1 MCVVYARVVVL
12 YGTCAV
18 EMEGHDQFVWD
29 GDDVEEVIELDDGL
43 EQSEGDAIFK
53 QIRQMDR

>member
-1 MCVVYARVVVL
+1 ML
-12 YGTCAV
+12 YGICAV

-53 QIRQMDR
+53 QIRQMDRQTNR